1 MLTITDEL
9 DAVNIML
16 SAIGSD
22 PVNTLTDTTDVDVAN
37 ALRLLEKSSR
47 DIQRKGWD
55 FNKGTYIFYPNMADD
70 NRILW
75 DNTIIYHKS
84 TDSNTYVK
92 RGEYMYD
99 MTNKTYN
106 FNNKIELEVTVVVDF
121 IDLPDCFKNYITA
134 KASVAFQARYLG
146 DAQISQFL
154 MMEMQ
159 EAYQDIVQY
168 DLDMDKVNML
178 QLTNIADVLT
188 RS

>member
-37 ALRLLEKSSR
+37 ALRILEKCSR

-55 FNKGTYIFYPNMADD
+55 FNKGIYTFYPNIADN

-84 TDSNTYVK
+84 MDGNTYAK

-99 MTNKTYN
+99 MSNKTYN
-106 FNNKIELEVTVVVDF
+106 IKNKVELEVTVALDF
-121 IDLPDCFKNYITA
+121 IDLPDCFKSYIAA
-134 KASVAFQARYLG
+134 KASMAFQARYLG
-146 DAQISQFL
+146 DTQISQFL

-168 DLDMDKVNML
+168 DLDMGKVNML
-178 QLTNIADVLT
+178 QLTNIANVLT